1 MQANRYKRAKELKS
15 VLELRLLNLQQQQSG
30 NADATLDREIEIIQS
45 RIDSL
50 DEKIRKAEGSVQ

>member
-1 MQANRYKRAKELKS
+1 MGAS
-15 VLELRLLNLQQQQSG
+15 ELRHLVSAVYVGLCEQLG
-30 NADATLDREIEIIQS
+30 PVAADATLDREIEIIQS